1 MSGET
6 TTESTTTV
14 VTDDNAT
21 EESVAQ
27 ETGVTQEELA
37 ALTAQL
43 EKQSALIDKLRQHEQ
58 TSLTEAEKEK
68 QKRKGVEGE
77 IDQLKE
83 SFSKQINDIAIDS
96 ALERELA
103 VANAMNVDVAKK
115 LIDRSG
121 IDVVN
126 GKANTQ
132 KIAEIINNLKE
143 SEGYLFK
150 QKDAQTTTKPNAP
163 KPARAGE
170 GENED
175 IVKKEM
181 KAAKTVQELQAVIA
195 KYGVGT
201 SA

>member
-6 TTESTTTV
+6 NESTTEV
-14 VTDDNAT
+14 VTNDNAT

-58 TSLTEAEKEK
+58 TSLSEAEKEK

-96 ALERELA
+96 ALEKELSLA
-103 VANAMNVDVAKK
+103 KAMNVDVAKK

-126 GKANTQ
+126 GRANTQ

-143 SEGYLFK
+143 SESYLFK
-150 QKDAQTTTKPNAP
+150 SETSETKKAAP
-163 KPARAGE
+163 KPVRAGE
-170 GENED
+170 GEPED

-181 KAAKTVQELQAVIA
+181 KNAKTVQELQAVIA

>member
-6 TTESTTTV
+6 NESAS
-14 VTDDNAT
+14 TDVNDDAGS
-21 EESVAQ
+21 EDQAQ

-37 ALTAQL
+37 VLTAQL
-43 EKQSALIDKLRQHEQ
+43 EKQSDLIEKLRKHEQ

-83 SFSKQINDIAIDS
+83 SFSKQINDIAVDA
-96 ALERELA
+96 ALERELSLA
-103 VANAMNVDVAKK
+103 DAMNVDLAKK

-132 KIAEIINNLKE
+132 KISEIINSLKE
-143 SEGYLFK
+143 SESYLFK
-150 QKDAQTTTKPNAP
+150 QDETQTTKKPNAP

-181 KAAKTVQELQAVIA
+181 KAAKTVQELNAVIA
-195 KYGVGT
+195 KYNVGT

>member
-6 TTESTTTV
+6 NENA
-14 VTDDNAT
+14 TDVANDEAT
-21 EESVAQ
+21 EESGAT
-27 ETGVTQEELA
+27 TGVTQEELA
-37 ALTAQL
+37 VLTAQL
-43 EKQSALIDKLRQHEQ
+43 EKQSALIDKLRVHEQ
-58 TSLTEAEKEK
+58 TSLSEAEKERT
-68 QKRKGVEGE
+68 KRKGVEGE
-77 IDQLKE
+77 FDAFKE
-83 SFSKQINDIAIDS
+83 QVTKQIDESKVDV
-96 ALERELA
+96 ALERELTS
-103 VANAMNVDVAKK
+103 ANAINVDLAKK

-132 KIAEIINNLKE
+132 KISQIINDLKE
-143 SEGYLFK
+143 SESYLFK
-150 QKDAQTTTKPNAP
+150 QKEAPSETKPNAP

-181 KAAKTVQELQAVIA
+181 KAAKTVQELNAVIA

-201 SA
+201 AQ